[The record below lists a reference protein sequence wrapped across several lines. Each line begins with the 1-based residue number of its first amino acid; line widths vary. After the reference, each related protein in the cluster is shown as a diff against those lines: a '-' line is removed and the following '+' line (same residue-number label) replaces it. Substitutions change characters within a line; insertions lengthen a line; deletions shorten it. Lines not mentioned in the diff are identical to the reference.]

1 MPSCKAYA
9 LLTRKVKG
17 CHQRLLRA
25 LGLRGRLSGQAAS
38 LGPKLSYVLHAPLHT
53 ALRRLI
59 LQIVPS
65 SQMSRRT
72 EAKIMAV
79 SERQLGATNLT
90 ICVLDWEQ
98 SGMELG

>member
-1 MPSCKAYA
+1 
-9 LLTRKVKG
+9 
-17 CHQRLLRA
+17 
-25 LGLRGRLSGQAAS
+25 
-38 LGPKLSYVLHAPLHT
+38 
-53 ALRRLI
+53 
-59 LQIVPS
+59 
-65 SQMSRRT
+65 MSRRT